1 MDVGFEPV
9 STRLV
14 RAAREA
20 TYVMLTVAQ
29 AEEPEGPPL
38 QTACLLPA
46 GGRAGHACA
55 PISASA
61 PPV

>member
-1 MDVGFEPV
+1 MM
-9 STRLV
+9 LV
-14 RAAREA
+14 
-20 TYVMLTVAQ
+20 VAQ

-38 QTACLLPA
+38 QTVCLLLPA
-46 GGRAGHACA
+46 GHARA